1 MTRSMGEAAGSNQ
14 DPAAPPAWLAGGIA
28 RLAGMTVTERR
39 RSVRAVEAM
48 VRAAYGMGCVGVLSG
63 ADGAE
68 VARVL
73 LVCQGWATSTVLLA
87 CEPVDRVLEG
97 IRTAVAESGLLAAG

>member
-1 MTRSMGEAAGSNQ
+1 MTRLMGEAAGLNQ

-28 RLAGMTVTERR
+28 RLAGMTVEERR
-39 RSVRAVEAM
+39 RSVRTVEVM
-48 VRAAYGMGCVGVLSG
+48 VRSAYGMGGVGVISG

-73 LVCQGWATSTVLLA
+73 LVCQGWATSTVLA

-97 IRTAVAESGLLAAG
+97 IRSAVAESGLLTAG

>member
-1 MTRSMGEAAGSNQ
+1 MTRSMGEAAGLNQ
-14 DPAAPPAWLAGGIA
+14 DPATPPAWLASGIA
-28 RLAGMTVTERR
+28 RLAGMTVEERR
-39 RSVRAVEAM
+39 RSVRTVETT
-48 VRAAYGMGCVGVLSG
+48 VRSAYGMGGVGVLCG

-73 LVCQGWATSTVLLA
+73 LVSQGWATSTVLT
-87 CEPVDRVLEG
+87 CEPVDRVIEG

>member
-1 MTRSMGEAAGSNQ
+1 MTRFMGEAAGLNR

-28 RLAGMTVTERR
+28 RLAGMTVEERR
-39 RSVRAVEAM
+39 RSVRPVEAT
-48 VRAAYGMGCVGVLSG
+48 VGAAYGMGGVGVLCG

-73 LVCQGWATSTVLLA
+73 LVSQGWATSVLLA
-87 CEPVDRVLEG
+87 CEPVERVLEG